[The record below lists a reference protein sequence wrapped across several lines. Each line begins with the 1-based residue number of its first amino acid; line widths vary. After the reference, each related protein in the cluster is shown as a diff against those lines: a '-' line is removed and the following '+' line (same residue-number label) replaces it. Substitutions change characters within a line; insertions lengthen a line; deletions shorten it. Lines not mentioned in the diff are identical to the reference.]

1 MHPRTAAPGDHRGTE
16 GQRSAGPHAKTR
28 SLHTIGFACRG
39 QSLPSDS
46 SLDLIS
52 DKPNR
57 WNIEGEPT
65 VYLSG
70 DPGLALVESGR
81 HPDDLEEH
89 IRLLEVDVG
98 LPLVVDLR
106 DRELRIALSL
116 PEDLDWVLDRE
127 ETRQVARSLRHSGVC
142 DGLIVPSA
150 GSLDQPDRF
159 NIVVFADQR
168 PKVTRMVTNLRL
180 VGTVSI
186 EIARSKVAGAVPR

>member
-1 MHPRTAAPGDHRGTE
+1 VFALPLVG
-16 GQRSAGPHAKTR
+16 TR
-28 SLHTIGFACRG
+28 SLRTTAFACRG

-65 VYLSG
+65 VYLSS

-89 IRLLEVDVG
+89 IRLLEVD
-98 LPLVVDLR
+98 LSLALVVDLR
-106 DRELRIALSL
+106 DREVRGALSL

-127 ETRQVARSLRHSGVC
+127 ETRQVAHSLRRSGVC
-142 DGLIVPSA
+142 DGLVVPSA

-159 NIVVFADQR
+159 NAVVFADR
-168 PKVTRMVTNLRL
+168 RSKIIRMVTNLRL

-186 EIARSKVAGAVPR
+186 EIAQSKVAEAVPR

>member
-1 MHPRTAAPGDHRGTE
+1 MPYT
-16 GQRSAGPHAKTR
+16 KTR
-28 SLHTIGFACRG
+28 SLRTIGFACRG

-70 DPGLALVESGR
+70 DPGLALVELGR
-81 HPDDLEEH
+81 HPDDLEGR
-89 IRLLEVDVG
+89 IRLFEVDLRV
-98 LPLVVDLR
+98 PLVVDLR
-106 DRELRIALSL
+106 DREARLALSL

-127 ETRQVARSLRHSGVC
+127 ETRRVAQSLRRSGVC
-142 DGLIVPSA
+142 DALIVPSA

-159 NIVVFADQR
+159 NIVVLADQR
-168 PKVTRMVTNLRL
+168 SRIPGMVTNLR
-180 VGTVSI
+180 VIGTVSI
-186 EIARSKVAGAVPR
+186 EIDQSKMADALPRQASGASLA